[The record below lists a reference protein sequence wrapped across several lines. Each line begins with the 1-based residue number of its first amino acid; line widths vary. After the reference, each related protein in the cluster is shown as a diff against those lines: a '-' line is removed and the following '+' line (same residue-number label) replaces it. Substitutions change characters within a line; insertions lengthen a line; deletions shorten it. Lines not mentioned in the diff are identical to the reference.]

1 MLLPTDCELP
11 SGRMRRTVST
21 RLELEISDPAE
32 LALQIAVAAGERLE
46 EELDIRLDGTP
57 VAHRAVPGAHG
68 GRTHLLHT
76 GNGRLVVSYSA
87 TVVGHR
93 PAPTCAD
100 EERLVYLRPSRYAES
115 DRLAETAA
123 RAFGGITG
131 AEALLGAV
139 SSWVGAHIAYEA
151 GSSLP
156 THGAVDT
163 LLGGRGVCRDFAHLV
178 VALLRARDVP
188 ARVAAVYAPGLAPMD
203 FHAVAEALVDGIWRA
218 VDATLLAP
226 RSSLVRIA
234 TGRDAAD
241 TAFLTVIGGTV
252 ELVGIQV
259 GAVVD
264 GTLPGDDP
272 RELASL
278 G

>member
-1 MLLPTDCELP
+1 
-11 SGRMRRTVST
+11 MRRTVSA
-21 RLELEISDPAE
+21 RLDLAIGDPAE
-32 LALQIAVAAGERLE
+32 IALQITAAAGERVDELLE
-46 EELDIRLDGTP
+46 VHLDGVP
-57 VAHRAVPGAHG
+57 VAWRAVESAHG
-68 GRTHLLHT
+68 GRAHLVDAER
-76 GNGRLVVSYSA
+76 GRLVVTYAA
-87 TVVGHR
+87 TVVGR
-93 PAPTCAD
+93 ATPPDCGED
-100 EERLVYLRPSRYAES
+100 ERLRYLRPSRYAES
-115 DRLAETAA
+115 DRLAEVG
-123 RAFGGITG
+123 RRQFGGITD
-131 AEALLGAV
+131 AADILGAV
-139 SSWVGAHIAYEA
+139 SSWVGRELAYES

-188 ARVAAVYAPGLAPMD
+188 ARVAAVYAPGLQPMD
-203 FHAVAEALVDGIWRA
+203 FHAVAEALVDGTWRV

-252 ELVGIQV
+252 DLVGLEV
-259 GAVVD
+259 SAVVE
-264 GTLPGDDP
+264 GNLPADDP
-272 RELASL
+272 RELVSL

>member
-1 MLLPTDCELP
+1 MDT
-11 SGRMRRTVST
+11 
-21 RLELEISDPAE
+21 
-32 LALQIAVAAGERLE
+32 
-46 EELDIRLDGTP
+46 
-57 VAHRAVPGAHG
+57 
-68 GRTHLLHT
+68 
-76 GNGRLVVSYSA
+76 
-87 TVVGHR
+87 
-93 PAPTCAD
+93 
-100 EERLVYLRPSRYAES
+100 
-115 DRLAETAA
+115 
-123 RAFGGITG
+123 
-131 AEALLGAV
+131 
-139 SSWVGAHIAYEA
+139 
-151 GSSLP
+151 
-156 THGAVDT
+156 AVDT
-163 LLGGRGVCRDFAHLV
+163 LLAGRGVCRDFAHLTI
-178 VALLRARDVP
+178 ALCRAVGIP
-188 ARVAAVYAPGLAPMD
+188 ARLAAVYAPGLAPMD